1 MLDRDNSTNNKNP
14 NNTEQ
19 LDRLM
24 VLVSGKH
31 AQDIG
36 FSEEVEMIGEL
47 QIMPS
52 SVIEARRSVK
62 HGKKSNPRYMF
73 AAEAKWKISENIL
86 CQAH

>member
-1 MLDRDNSTNNKNP
+1 MLIVIIAHNNNNS
-14 NNTEQ
+14 NNTED

-31 AQDIG
+31 AQNIG

-52 SVIEARRSVK
+52 SVIEARRSVT
-62 HGKKSNPRYMF
+62 GRNRGYMF
-73 AAEAKWKISENIL
+73 AAEAEWKISENIL